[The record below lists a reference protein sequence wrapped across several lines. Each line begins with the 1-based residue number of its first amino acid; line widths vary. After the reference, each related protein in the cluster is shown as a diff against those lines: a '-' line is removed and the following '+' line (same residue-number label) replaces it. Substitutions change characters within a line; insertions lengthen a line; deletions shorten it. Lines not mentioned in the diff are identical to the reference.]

1 MMFVYQTSHLRIQS
15 IQTSE
20 FALFF
25 LHVVCFNLMII
36 SNGREQIVSAY
47 ATVTVH
53 LPAVD
58 IHLSEVSQNN
68 PVPNWECSIRE
79 MLLAVALM

>member
-1 MMFVYQTSHLRIQS
+1 MFVYQTSHLRIQS

-20 FALFF
+20 FAQFV
-25 LHVVCFNLMII
+25 LHVVCF
-36 SNGREQIVSAY
+36 NGREQIVSAY

-68 PVPNWECSIRE
+68 PVPNWERSIRE
-79 MLLAVALM
+79 MLLAIALM